1 MIITTPFSY
10 LYFLGEQIEKDYP
23 ENCFYVVR
31 NDIEILYIGISTIG
45 VFNRWFGGQNP
56 HIKFRFEEIYGT
68 STIGKHIIDNF
79 PSSKKWLIDQFSEV
93 DCLQFLNKEYLIDKD
108 KRITIDDFYTG
119 MSRFVD
125 MRYLE
130 EILIGRFNPKF
141 NTMKRTDKIRDESD
155 FLKYIDYII
164 EKSIV
169 KGKVDYENLQND
181 TTDD

>member
-1 MIITTPFSY
+1 M
-10 LYFLGEQIEKDYP
+10 
-23 ENCFYVVR
+23 
-31 NDIEILYIGISTIG
+31 
-45 VFNRWFGGQNP
+45 
-56 HIKFRFEEIYGT
+56 
-68 STIGKHIIDNF
+68 
-79 PSSKKWLIDQFSEV
+79 
-93 DCLQFLNKEYLIDKD
+93 IDKD
-108 KRITIDDFYTG
+108 NRITIDDFYTG